1 MSIYGES
8 VYTSTEIIEKTE
20 KDVDWLN
27 KLHGYMA
34 SIQSDSVDYS
44 VILKDIPYYGLGKG
58 ITAIR
63 GDKRFT
69 ESSGQVR
76 LASEIVKA
84 KDIVIIETTKN
95 DSKYCSESLDDVYKY
110 VLSRPSDS
118 VNHNAIAK
126 DVPYYGQGKSIKLI
140 RSDVRFTESSGQV
153 RLVNKVA
160 SVVTK
165 ATENIAPHNARYD
178 SEWLNRVYTYM
189 LSLPSDS
196 VNHNAIAKDVPYYG
210 QGKSIK
216 LIRSDVRFTES
227 SGKVRLVNKVAP
239 VVTKATET
247 ISKSLD
253 ASINGSL
260 SYENKNLFESS
271 NITNLLYIDKVI
283 SIPHLLPEISSLNIT
298 LAKSNDDIDCWL
310 HVNIYHPMN
319 NISIRTVGF
328 DIEWRPNF
336 DSKYG
341 QNKTA
346 LIQLS
351 TAKSCLLIP
360 TYYFKEIKS
369 KDKKLIVTYNFSR
382 NFRNFISEPDIIKV
396 GCGIINDISKVESDF
411 GWKKS
416 NVNGI
421 IDVNDIVSNLMELY
435 ATNKILNTLRKGGGL
450 KYLGIFLFILLP

>member
-1 MSIYGES
+1 M
-8 VYTSTEIIEKTE
+8 
-20 KDVDWLN
+20 L
-27 KLHGYMA
+27 
-34 SIQSDSVDYS
+34 
-44 VILKDIPYYGLGKG
+44 
-58 ITAIR
+58 
-63 GDKRFT
+63 
-69 ESSGQVR
+69 
-76 LASEIVKA
+76 
-84 KDIVIIETTKN
+84 
-95 DSKYCSESLDDVYKY
+95 SL
-110 VLSRPSDS
+110 PSDS
-118 VNHNAIAK
+118 VNHNSIAK

-160 SVVTK
+160 S
-165 ATENIAPHNARYD
+165 
-178 SEWLNRVYTYM
+178 
-189 LSLPSDS
+189 
-196 VNHNAIAKDVPYYG
+196 
-210 QGKSIK
+210 
-216 LIRSDVRFTES
+216 
-227 SGKVRLVNKVAP
+227 

-450 KYLGIFLFILLP
+450 KYLGIFYIFSLFYYHNIISNTILFTISTIFPKH